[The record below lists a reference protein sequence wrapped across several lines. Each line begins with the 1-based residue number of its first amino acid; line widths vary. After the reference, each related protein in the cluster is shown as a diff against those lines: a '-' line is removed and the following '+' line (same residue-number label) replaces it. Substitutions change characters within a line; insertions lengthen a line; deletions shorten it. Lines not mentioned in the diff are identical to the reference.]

1 VDADT
6 VEITTPIIG
15 TAVVAFVGEHDL
27 ATREEAAGML
37 RDLLD
42 TNDVIVVDLTRATFI
57 DSSFLQLLLR
67 ADAQAT
73 ESGKR
78 FRVRAE
84 PESVASRTLHLAG
97 LSERFELATGPDEP
111 TDPPGPDPG

>member
-1 VDADT
+1 VDADA

-27 ATREEAAGML
+27 ATREEAAEVL
-37 RDLLD
+37 RHLLD

-78 FRVRAE
+78 FRVEAE
-84 PESVASRTLHLAG
+84 PECIASRTLHLAG
-97 LSERFELATGPDEP
+97 LSERFGLATQGYA
-111 TDPPGPDPG
+111 PPGRL